1 MFWGCFA
8 GPEKGPCLYWEKEWG
23 SIDSETY
30 YQKIVPLIDGMVSMR
45 PWLSVMQDNAPPHA
59 AARTMEEMGE
69 RAITPIPWPP
79 NSPDLNPIE
88 AVWDFMKDYIQL
100 NYPSLGSGKNQS
112 RDKLRLVVKEAWDSV
127 SSEYFVKLIETMP
140 ARCKAVIDA
149 DGGPTKY

>member
-8 GPEKGPCLYWEKEWG
+8 GPEKGPCLFWEKEWG
-23 SIDSETY
+23 SIDSENY
-30 YQKIVPLIDGMVSMR
+30 CQKIVPLIDGMVSMR